1 MAPSVRVQP
10 GAALGEREGAVA
22 DLAEL
27 RRLLERA
34 VRATLRHEKVS
45 DAEISVTLLDD
56 DEIADMNGRFLQHD
70 GPTDVISFALYEEGE
85 DPVGDVYIGYE
96 QALRQAAADG
106 VPPTEEIARVVIHGV
121 LHVLGHDHSEGSD
134 RVESEMW
141 RVQEAVLQTLLA
153 R

>member
-1 MAPSVRVQP
+1 MAVSVRVQP
-10 GAALGEREGAVA
+10 GAALGEREGAAA

-34 VRATLRHEKVS
+34 VHAALRHETVD

-56 DEIADMNGRFLQHD
+56 DEIDDMNRRFLQHD
-70 GPTDVISFALYEEGE
+70 GPTDVISFALYEDGE

-96 QALRQAAADG
+96 QALRQATANG
-106 VPPTEEIARVVIHGV
+106 VPPTEELARVVIHGV
-121 LHVLGHDHSEGSD
+121 LHVLGHDHPVGVD
-134 RVESEMW
+134 RVESDMW